1 MNSLRRISPYIPGEQ
16 PTGEGLIKLNTNEN
30 AYPPSPNIIKKMVQF
45 DYTELRHYSSLDN
58 QELRVAIGQKEGI
71 NPDYIS
77 LGNGSDDVLAIAFQS
92 FFQSNKPVV
101 FPDITYG
108 FYKIWCDLFRIPYQ
122 EVPLSSDFTFD
133 LENLPEKI
141 GGIVLANPNAPTGLV
156 KIVEEIEALLK
167 KYPETVII
175 VDEAYISFGGK
186 SVVKLVE
193 IYPNLYVT
201 RTFSKDSALAGIR
214 LGYGVGGERL
224 TSVVKAVKNSYNPYS
239 VNSLTEAV
247 GLEAVLDESYYK
259 DTLKKIIDTR
269 EWFTGELSKL
279 GFTTIES
286 STNFVFTKHKTKQA
300 KDIQDYLKEKNIYVR
315 YFSDNP
321 RIKQYLRISIGTQE
335 EMESVIK
342 VLKEYMNEKS
352 GG

>member
-1 MNSLRRISPYIPGEQ
+1 MNSLRKISPYIPGEQ
-16 PTGEGLIKLNTNEN
+16 PIGKGLIKLNTNEN
-30 AYPPSPNIIKKMVQF
+30 AYPPSENIVKVLKEF
-45 DYTELRHYSSLDN
+45 DYTDLRHYSSLNN
-58 QELRVAIGQKEGI
+58 QELRMAIGQKEGI

-92 FFQSNKPVV
+92 FFQSNKPVI

-122 EVPLSSDFTFD
+122 EVPLSLDFSFD

-156 KIVEEIEALLK
+156 KTVEEIELLLK

-186 SVVKLVE
+186 SVIKLVE
-193 IYPNLYVT
+193 TYQNLYVT

-224 TSVVKAVKNSYNPYS
+224 TSVVTAVKNSYNPYS

-247 GLEAVLDESYYK
+247 GLAAVLDESYYK
-259 DTLKKIIDTR
+259 ETTKKIIDTR
-269 EWFTGELSKL
+269 EWFTRELSLL
-279 GFTTIES
+279 GFTTIKS
-286 STNFVFTKHKTKQA
+286 STNFVFTTHQTKQA

-315 YFSDNP
+315 YFSGNP
-321 RIKQYLRISIGTQE
+321 RIENYLRISIGTRE
-335 EMESVIK
+335 EMET
-342 VLKEYMNEKS
+342 VLTEINNFVA
-352 GG
+352 